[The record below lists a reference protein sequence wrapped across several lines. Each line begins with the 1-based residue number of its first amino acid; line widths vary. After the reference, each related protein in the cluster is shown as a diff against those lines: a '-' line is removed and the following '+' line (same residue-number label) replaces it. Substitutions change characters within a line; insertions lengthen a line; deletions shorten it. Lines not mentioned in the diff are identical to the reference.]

1 MKLMPLVKLDRKVV
15 ADAAKLSRVTPKP
28 YEKIKEEVETAL
40 GAYLPLTGGTITGDF
55 DTQGDT
61 GIGNAD
67 GDKIGLYGV
76 TKIVRQDTI
85 TDAVTS
91 HNINSTFSDTEVEAT
106 LDALGTKIN
115 LILVRLENIGI
126 NKT

>member
-85 TDAVTS
+85 EYIDASTIDNTWGQEENDVLTDLRTK
-91 HNINSTFSDTEVEAT
+91 FDTLLAR
-106 LDALGTKIN
+106 I
-115 LILVRLENIGI
+115 ENIGI